1 MTVPGTGTISH
12 LGNCPAIGIN
22 SIPDGQVVIQENN
35 MCKNTGSPLYIT
47 NNNAGAGG
55 ISITDNLIDDNGT
68 GSTGSFFSQ
77 IDNATVDGNTI
88 TRHVEGLSVWYGI
101 YLSNSD
107 NNTISNNIIKENYI
121 GIGIDFIS
129 RGNMIINN
137 VISYNVLDGIIIQG
151 DDNYILGNTISY
163 NAGSDLCGISI
174 GVTASGNIIHF
185 NNIIGNSNLESVGV
199 NNESPGIVDARW
211 NWWGNISGPYNA
223 TTNPDGTGDTVGD
236 NINYAPW
243 LKAPINGAVGQNGIN
258 GEIDG
263 RDATDTWVNVHSGIA
278 DVYMSKYSSNPGS
291 SSFSGAT
298 GQYIDVLILNPVGVS
313 EVEIRLYYTNT
324 EVVGSESNLR
334 LRWWDG
340 TTWQDCSDTGVNTDD
355 IPGTPYSGYIW
366 VKIRPAADPNPTIP
380 TLEQITGTPFGGGGV
395 VPTIGTPGVM
405 FPIISNVS
413 YSYVA
418 GNNGTVDIYWTTDK
432 PSDSQVQ
439 YWASPI
445 MYSYLETNFVTDHHI
460 RLTGLS
466 DNTTYH
472 FQTMS
477 RDMLGNLS
485 ISGEYTFTTLGLSIV
500 IGFSSSNLLITPSQV
515 YPGETITI
523 ALSVTNTGNIEGS
536 HRVTLMINGILTDE
550 TTITLAL
557 GITESVSFSVV
568 KDVVGTYSISVDGL
582 TGSFTVVALPT
593 TPTSSTT
600 TATSATLTATA
611 PASSTTEQPVEW
623 TWIWIT
629 IMAVLVGGGL
639 ILLLARRR

>member
-1 MTVPGTGTISH
+1 
-12 LGNCPAIGIN
+12 
-22 SIPDGQVVIQENN
+22 
-35 MCKNTGSPLYIT
+35 
-47 NNNAGAGG
+47 
-55 ISITDNLIDDNGT
+55 
-68 GSTGSFFSQ
+68 
-77 IDNATVDGNTI
+77 
-88 TRHVEGLSVWYGI
+88 
-101 YLSNSD
+101 
-107 NNTISNNIIKENYI
+107 
-121 GIGIDFIS
+121 
-129 RGNMIINN
+129 MIINN
-137 VISYNVLDGIIIQG
+137 VISENALDGIVIDG
-151 DDNYILGNTISY
+151 DDNYILGNTIS
-163 NAGSDLCGISI
+163 NNQGSLNCGIVI
-174 GVTASGNIIHF
+174 DTFGSGNIIRF
-185 NNIIGNSNLESVGV
+185 NNFPGNSIFASVGV
-199 NNESPGIVDARW
+199 
-211 NWWGNISGPYNA
+211 YNMK
-223 TTNPDGTGDTVGD
+223 TWQPLMLGGTGGATPADHTMQLPILTAPVTPSGD

-639 ILLLARRR
+639 ILLAG